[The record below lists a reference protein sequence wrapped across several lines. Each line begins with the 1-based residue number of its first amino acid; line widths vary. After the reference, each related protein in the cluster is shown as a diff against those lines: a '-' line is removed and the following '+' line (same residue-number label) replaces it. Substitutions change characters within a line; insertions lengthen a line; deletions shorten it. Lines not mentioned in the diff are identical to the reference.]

1 MRASSE
7 DVPRTVAHFVTVLEH
22 AAAKFKKKKKSD
34 LPSLQG
40 FTFLLDVFMTSYVFV
55 SRCNL
60 ALDCLNI
67 LSRIS
72 EIHLEKLTSGF

>member
-1 MRASSE
+1 MCLAQLHTLLLCSNMQQ
-7 DVPRTVAHFVTVLEH
+7 LNL
-22 AAAKFKKKKKSD
+22 KKKKSA
-34 LPSLQG
+34 LPSQQG

-55 SRCNL
+55 SGCNL
-60 ALDCLNI
+60 GLDCLNI

>member
-1 MRASSE
+1 MRAGSE
-7 DVPRTVAHFVTVLEH
+7 DVPRTVAHFVTVFEH
-22 AAAKFKKKKKSD
+22 AAAKFKKKISD

-60 ALDCLNI
+60 ALDCYKYFVSNLRNP
-67 LSRIS
+67 S
-72 EIHLEKLTSGF
+72 